1 MKMPFRWLLS
11 FWLLLLGGS
20 GVRATVPPAALPPR
34 PEPARF
40 VNDLAGVLSGPQRL
54 ALEQKLQAYNDST
67 TTQIAVVLMKTVA
80 PYEVAEYAQQLGEK
94 WGVGQKGRNNG
105 IVILAAIEE
114 HRVTIQTG
122 YGMEARVPDYVTAQ
136 IIAQQFQPDFR
147 LKRYYEG
154 LDHGIDVII
163 HRAAG
168 EFSPF
173 TPHPAPW
180 SEQPWWVWL
189 IFLTLVPLG
198 LGVMYIMFFKV
209 GFRGRSS
216 GSGPRSPL
224 SSSSGGGSSSS
235 GSSSSFGGGSFGG
248 GGSSGGW

>member
-1 MKMPFRWLLS
+1 MHRLSRWLFS
-11 FWLLLLGGS
+11 FLLLLFAAGAH
-20 GVRATVPPAALPPR
+20 ATVPPSALPPR

-40 VNDLAGVLSGPQRL
+40 VNDLAGVLTVEQRL

-67 TTQIAVVLMKTVA
+67 TTQIAVVLLKKVA
-80 PYEVAEYAQQLGEK
+80 PYEVAEYAQQLGQA
-94 WGVGQKGRNNG
+94 WGVGQKGRDNG

-114 HRVTIQTG
+114 RSVTIQTG
-122 YGMEARVPDYVTAQ
+122 YGMEARVPDYVTSQ
-136 IIAQQFQPDFR
+136 IIQQQFQPDFR

-168 EFSPF
+168 EFSPM

-180 SEQPWWVWL
+180 SEQPWWVWVIL
-189 IFLTLVPLG
+189 LTLVPLG

-209 GFRGRSS
+209 GLSGRST
-216 GSGPRSPL
+216 GSGPRSTL
-224 SSSSGGGSSSS
+224 SSSSGGGSS
-235 GSSSSFGGGSFGG
+235 SSSSFGGGSFGG
-248 GGSSGGW
+248 GGSSGRW

>member
-1 MKMPFRWLLS
+1 MRIFSWWWLS
-11 FWLLLLGGS
+11 FFLLLTTLAHAS
-20 GVRATVPPAALPPR
+20 VPPAALPPR
-34 PEPARF
+34 PNPARF
-40 VNDLAGVLSGPQRL
+40 VNDFAGVLSAEQRL

-67 TTQIAVVLMKTVA
+67 TTQIAVVLLKTVA
-80 PYEVAEYAQQLGEK
+80 PYEVAEYAQQLGEA

-105 IVILAAIEE
+105 IVILAAIDDR
-114 HRVTIQTG
+114 RVAIQTG
-122 YGMEARVPDYVTAQ
+122 YGMEERVPDYVTAQ
-136 IIAQQFQPDFR
+136 IITQQFQPDFK

-180 SEQPWWVWL
+180 AAQPWWVWL

-198 LGVMYIMFFKV
+198 LGVMYVMFFKV
-209 GFRGRSS
+209 SWAGGSS
-216 GSGPRSPL
+216 GSRTRSTMSSS
-224 SSSSGGGSSSS
+224 SSSSGSSSS
-235 GSSSSFGGGSFGG
+235 SSSSSSFGGGSFGG